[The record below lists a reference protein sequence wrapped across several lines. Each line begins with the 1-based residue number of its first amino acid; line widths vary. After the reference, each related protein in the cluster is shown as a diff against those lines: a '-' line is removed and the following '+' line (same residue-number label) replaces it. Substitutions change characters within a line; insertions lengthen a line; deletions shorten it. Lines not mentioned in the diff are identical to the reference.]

1 MENTRITIA
10 TKIAVLIMKIF
21 LSSIADLISFEF
33 SDINMYP
40 TLSLF
45 NETFLIVVRTYLS

>member
-40 TLSLF
+40 TFSLF